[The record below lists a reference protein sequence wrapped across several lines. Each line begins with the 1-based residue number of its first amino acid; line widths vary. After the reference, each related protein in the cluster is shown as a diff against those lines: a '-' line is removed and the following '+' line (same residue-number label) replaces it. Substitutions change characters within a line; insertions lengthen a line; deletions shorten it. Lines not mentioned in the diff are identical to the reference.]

1 MASYLESHDE
11 ELDKIQ
17 IFEHIPEQELIRAS
31 HAEKDAI
38 FEHIVAKPNK
48 YLLMKRILIAASILV
63 FVAFSFYKLGKHDSP
78 EHLDN
83 PISMEIFNNSQNP
96 EWYVLPDS
104 SRVKL
109 EPQAK
114 LSYLRNFA
122 KDRIINQVAG
132 EVTYFVQP
140 NTAHPFRVINQ
151 GIQTRAVG
159 TAFSIADYNADNL
172 IVRLLEGKIVL
183 EDPTNK
189 LDNQVKLNIPTTII
203 INKSD
208 FTYSHLDQKKNG
220 YHTAWEEEKS
230 KVSRNYPTSSIA
242 WSNQVVNFNGVS
254 NTDLFSI
261 MERLYD
267 VSIDVENPRIID
279 GNFTGELYQNDNLES
294 LLTIFCQI
302 NGCTFTIKDNIIRI
316 K

>member
-1 MASYLESHDE
+1 MASYLESHEE

-17 IFEHIPEQELIRAS
+17 IFEHIPEAELVRAS
-31 HAEKDAI
+31 QSEKEAV
-38 FEHIVAKPNK
+38 FERIVAKPNR
-48 YLLMKRILIAASILV
+48 YILMKAMLIAASILL
-63 FVAFSFYKLGKHDSP
+63 FVAFSFYKFGTQDSP
-78 EHLDN
+78 QHLDN
-83 PISMEIFNNSQNP
+83 PISMEVFNSSPNA

-114 LSYLRNFA
+114 LSYQSSFA
-122 KDRIINQVAG
+122 RDRIIKQVAG
-132 EVTYFVQP
+132 EVTYFVHP
-140 NTAHPFRVINQ
+140 NTARPFRVINQ

-159 TAFSIADYNADNL
+159 TAFAIAEYNADNL
-172 IVRLLEGKIVL
+172 IVKLLEGKIVI

-189 LDNQVKLNIPTTII
+189 LDNEVKLNAPTTII

-208 FTYSHLDQKKNG
+208 FTYSHLDQKKKG
-220 YHTAWEEEKS
+220 YRSSWEEEKS
-230 KVSRNYPTSSIA
+230 KVSINYPTSSIA

-261 MERLYD
+261 MERLYG
-267 VSIDVENPRIID
+267 VNIDVENPKIIA